1 MIQKMLILFS
11 ALALLAM
18 SEQLYPAKEYKITGR
33 VLDEQGQPLI
43 GASILVRKTTIGTVT
58 DIDGNFQLTTTDSCC
73 ALEISFTGFSS
84 EQLQA
89 CANKSLE
96 VKMKAVSTQLQEV
109 IVTGYGVLHSK
120 STSYNYASPPSI
132 SIMPQKMTISSEAKR
147 YNRKK
152 VNIGYDEVEIER
164 DEPSDPFNT
173 ENYGKI
179 EENRFRRPQQEPLST
194 FSIDVDAASYS
205 NLRRMIEEGQV
216 PPPDAVRIE
225 EMINYFDYD
234 YPQPK
239 GDVPFSITSEVA
251 ACPWEPKHRLV
262 SIGLQGKAI
271 PTADLPASNLVFL
284 IDVSGSME
292 SADKL
297 PLLISSFKLLVNQL
311 RANDK
316 IAIVVYAG
324 AAGVVLPPTSGTDKE
339 TIIQALDKLEA
350 GGSTAGGAG
359 IELAYKLAKEN
370 FIPKGN
376 NRVILATDGDFN
388 VGVSSEGALVRMI
401 EEKRK
406 SGIFLTVMGFGTGN
420 YQDDKMQQLADK
432 GNGNHAYIDNLSEA
446 RKVLVKEF
454 GGTLFTIAKDVK
466 LQLEFNPA
474 KVAGYRL
481 IGYENRLLANEDFKD
496 DTKDAGELG
505 SGHTVTALYEII
517 PAGVESKFLA
527 DVDELKYQRRADNN
541 KAQNLGDILTVKF
554 RYKAPDGDK
563 SSLIEEVVY
572 DRALPLERASDNFR
586 WSAAVA
592 EFGMLL
598 HKSIYKGDATYS
610 KCRALADGA
619 RGKDEEGY
627 RREMIKLLDLVGA
640 LDK

>member
-1 MIQKMLILFS
+1 MIKKMLILFS

-33 VLDEQGQPLI
+33 VLDEQGRPLI
-43 GASILVRKTTIGTVT
+43 GASIFVTKTTIVTVT
-58 DIDGNFQLTTTDSCC
+58 DVDGKFDLNTQDSCST
-73 ALEISFTGFSS
+73 LEIAYTGFAV
-84 EQLQA
+84 QQIQA
-89 CANKSLE
+89 CAGQPLE
-96 VKMKAVSTQLQEV
+96 VRLKVDNSSLQELV
-109 IVTGYGVLHSK
+109 VTSK
-120 STSYNYASPPSI
+120 STRRDSKHTYLPAPI
-132 SIMPQKMTISSEAKR
+132 ISSMLRKPQMR
-147 YNRKK
+147 SGTIQYNRKK
-152 VNIGYDEVEIER
+152 VKTSHDDKEIES
-164 DEPSDPFNT
+164 DEPSEPFNT

-205 NLRRMIEEGQV
+205 NLRRMIEEGQL

-271 PTADLPASNLVFL
+271 PTADLPASNLIFL

-324 AAGVVLPPTSGTDKE
+324 AAGVVLPPTSGNEKE
-339 TIIQALDKLEA
+339 TIIQALNKLEA
-350 GGSTAGGAG
+350 GGSTAGGEG

-517 PAGVESKFLA
+517 PVGVESKFLA

-598 HKSIYKGDATYS
+598 HKSIYKGDASYS
-610 KCRALADGA
+610 KCRLLADGA

>member
-11 ALALLAM
+11 ALALLAT

-43 GASILVRKTTIGTVT
+43 GASIFVTKTTIVTVT
-58 DIDGNFQLTTTDSCC
+58 DVDGKFDLNTQDSCST
-73 ALEISFTGFSS
+73 LEIAYTGFGV
-84 EQLQA
+84 QQIQA
-89 CANKSLE
+89 CAGQPLE
-96 VKMKAVSTQLQEV
+96 VRLKDDNSSLSEV
-109 IVTGYGVLHSK
+109 VVTSK
-120 STSYNYASPPSI
+120 SSSRVSKHTFVSAPI
-132 SIMPQKMTISSEAKR
+132 ISSMPRKPQMR
-147 YNRKK
+147 SGTIQYDRKK
-152 VNIGYDEVEIER
+152 VKTSHNDKEVESDER
-164 DEPSDPFNT
+164 SEPFNT

-205 NLRRMIEEGQV
+205 NLRRMIEEGQL

-239 GDVPFSITSEVA
+239 GDVPFSITSEVS

-324 AAGVVLPPTSGTDKE
+324 AAGVVLPPTAGNEKE
-339 TIIQALDKLEA
+339 NIIQALNKLEA
-350 GGSTAGGAG
+350 GGSTAGGEG

-517 PAGVESKFLA
+517 PVGVESNFLA
-527 DVDELKYQRRADNN
+527 DVDELKYQRRSDNN
-541 KAQNLGDILTVKF
+541 KAQNLGGILTVKF

-598 HKSIYKGDATYS
+598 RKSIFKGDATYS
-610 KCRALADGA
+610 KCRLLADGA